1 LWLKVAKRLI
11 SSFVYD
17 GDNHRVKGTAGGVTT
32 AYIGNYYEVAGS
44 TVKKYYYAGSQ
55 RVAMKAGT
63 TLYWLLGDHLGS
75 TAVTVSGTTET
86 GEVRYTAWGADR
98 LTSGS
103 TPTSFKYTGQRQES
117 GIGLYYYGARWYDP
131 ALGRFTQPDTLVPNP
146 GDAKAFDRYAYVL
159 NNPLRYQ
166 DPTGHCTT
174 LANGDADWE
183 GDGACWGLAYSIYGL
198 GSGTEQEQFTND
210 WRVSPDAWLRDIA
223 SAGYATT
230 QYLQPFH
237 DKYRGSFDGRTGLTQ
252 GTPNEGPPPPD
263 VFNEL
268 IKVYGSALLSCAQAI
283 QGACGVSYGGTA
295 IIPGAVGKASLD
307 LYADASGTLAL
318 FGTLGGG
325 ISVMLFPQPIAG
337 TDFSYSAFPRATVH
351 DLEGFSALLGG
362 TASFGKG
369 VSADLAVVV
378 SESMPWGVSGS
389 SVNGVFNAEAHF
401 VLTYSWL
408 LHEHETR

>member
-1 LWLKVAKRLI
+1 VLVTDGNGAVANRQGYAAYGEKRH
-11 SSFVYD
+11 
-17 GDNHRVKGTAGGVTT
+17 GDD
-32 AYIGNYYEVAGS
+32 
-44 TVKKYYYAGSQ
+44 
-55 RVAMKAGT
+55 
-63 TLYWLLGDHLGS
+63 LLTDHN
-75 TAVTVSGTTET
+75 
-86 GEVRYTAWGADR
+86 
-98 LTSGS
+98 
-103 TPTSFKYTGQRQES
+103 FTGQKRDAA
-117 GIGLYYYGARWYDP
+117 GLLYYQARYYDP
-131 ALGRFTQPDTLVPNP
+131 AVGQFLSPDTMVPDATLVSDYN
-146 GDAKAFDRYAYVL
+146 RYLYSRA
-159 NNPLRYQ
+159 NPLKYS
-166 DPTGHCTT
+166 DPTGHCAT
-174 LANGDADWE
+174 LTDGTADWQ
-183 GDGACWGLAYSIYGL
+183 GDGDCWGLAYSIYGL
-198 GSGTEQEQFTND
+198 GANTEQEQFAND
-210 WRVSPDAWLRDIA
+210 WRVSPDAWLHNIA
-223 SAGYATT
+223 SASFATT
-230 QYLQPFH
+230 DYLQPFH